1 MLGLPDLLLVSGMSA
16 AVMLWLIRI
25 PNTSGECQAMH
36 AKKSAH
42 ALVTMAALVSMAAT
56 AAAPSADAE
65 KESDFKFRFVG
76 PKVGNRIASVAGV
89 AGDPSVYYAGAA
101 SGGVWK
107 SADGGNRWM
116 PVFDKQTAAA
126 IGALAVAPSQP
137 STVWA
142 GTGEAW
148 VIRDSDMMG
157 NGIYKSTDAGRT
169 WTNMGLAASGRIG
182 RIVVNPS
189 DPDIVFACVLGRATG
204 PQQERGVYRT
214 TDGGQHWVRVLF
226 AGENAGCSGLSMD
239 AHDPHTLIAGV
250 WQVEMRTWGEFSGG
264 PQSGVYISHDGG
276 TKWTRLE
283 GHGLPNA
290 PLGKID
296 VAIAPTNSNRIYAL
310 IQTKDQGSVWR
321 SDDAGAQWRR
331 VNSQRALIGRAG
343 YYVRLAVSTGS
354 DNEVYVANSSFHQ
367 SLDWGESF
375 HEVRWGGDTHDI
387 WVDPV
392 NPDRFVISDDGG
404 MIITTVHGRGF
415 HRVTLPIGQMYHV
428 AVDDQVPYYFY
439 SNMQDDGNMRG
450 PSVPVDSEETGW
462 DRHMGGCESGFTLP
476 DPADPNVVWA
486 TCYGDTVTRW
496 DARYKEAHS
505 VSPWK
510 HTLDSPPNALK
521 YRCHWTPP
529 LAIDPFD
536 HNTVYYGCQVI
547 FRTTDAGH
555 SWSVVSP
562 DLSSRDPAHILP
574 SGGIVGDNLGQ
585 FYGEVVF
592 AIAPSKIQRG
602 LIWAGSNDGQI
613 WYTKDG
619 AGSWSN
625 VTSRLGGL
633 PAGGTIT
640 SIAPSSFDPATA
652 YVSIDFHLVDN
663 RDPFIYKTTDLGKS
677 WKRINSNLPKHEL
690 SYVRSVTD
698 DPNSPGLL
706 FAGTG
711 NGLYYSLDDGGHW
724 NALQNGLPPAPVT
737 WVVVQKEFHDLV
749 ISTYGRG
756 LYILDDVTPLEQM
769 SRHRSEAPVG
779 LFEPRKTYRF
789 VRGGEALLN
798 FSLTAARKSP
808 VQIEILDATGS
819 LVRRLEAPGLVGLNR
834 VKWDLRYES
843 PRVVALRT
851 VAPDNPRIWQ
861 EPRFRDADSRP
872 ITHWGSKPAE
882 VGPIAAPGS
891 YSVHLKVD
899 GQSFVQAL
907 TVVSDPRSP
916 ASAADLQLSVKTQ
929 LAIRD
934 NISHVADSINQ
945 IEWLR
950 KQLETIMAMLRPAKP
965 AEKPEPV
972 IVEEGD
978 EAEPEPAPAP
988 ARVLGEVEEQQRAQ
1002 LLAAAEDLDK
1012 KLQTVESRLVSR
1024 ALRNSDDKYFVEADG
1039 VYLDLIWLNAE
1050 VGTGGGDVA
1059 GGADFAPTEAQL
1071 ESLKTLEGERA
1082 GVDVDLKQI
1091 VQSDLPAFNQAL
1103 MHANLTPLLAAVG
1116 ERDPEVPRRH

>member
-1 MLGLPDLLLVSGMSA
+1 MHTRKLAYGLMA
-16 AVMLWLIRI
+16 
-25 PNTSGECQAMH
+25 
-36 AKKSAH
+36 
-42 ALVTMAALVSMAAT
+42 MAAFVAMAA
-56 AAAPSADAE
+56 AAAPTAEAD

-89 AGDPSVYYAGAA
+89 AGDPGVYYAGAA

-107 SADGGNRWM
+107 STDGGNRWV

-137 STVWA
+137 GTVWA

-148 VIRDSDMMG
+148 VIRDSDVMG

-169 WTNMGLAASGRIG
+169 WTNMGLSASGRIG
-182 RIVVNPS
+182 RIIVNPA

-204 PQQERGVYRT
+204 AQQERGVYRT

-250 WQVEMRTWGEFSGG
+250 WQVEMHTWGEYSGG
-264 PQSGVYISHDGG
+264 PQSGIYISHDGG

-283 GHGLPNA
+283 GHGLPDA

-310 IQTKDQGSVWR
+310 IQTKDQGSVWS
-321 SDDAGAQWRR
+321 SDDAGEQWRR

-343 YYVRLAVSTGS
+343 YYIRLAVSTGS
-354 DNEVYVANSSFHQ
+354 ENEVLVANSSFHQ
-367 SLDWGESF
+367 SLDGGESF

-387 WVDPV
+387 WVDPS
-392 NPDRFVISDDGG
+392 NPNRFVITDDGG

-476 DPADPNVVWA
+476 DPTDPNVVWA

-510 HTLDSPPNALK
+510 HTLDSPPNAVK

-562 DLSSRDPAHILP
+562 DLSTREPSHILP

-602 LIWAGSNDGQI
+602 LIWAGTNDGQL

-619 AGSWSN
+619 AGSWIN
-625 VTSRLGGL
+625 VTSGLGRL
-633 PAGGTIT
+633 PAAGTIT

-663 RDPFIYKTTDLGKS
+663 REPFIYKTSDFGKS
-677 WKRINSNLPKHEL
+677 WKRISSNLPKHEL
-690 SYVRSVTD
+690 SYVRSVTE
-698 DPNSPGLL
+698 DPNCRGLL

-724 NALQNGLPPAPVT
+724 SGLQNGLPPAPVT

-749 ISTYGRG
+749 LSTYGRG
-756 LYILDDVTPLEQM
+756 LYILDDITPLEQM
-769 SRHRSEAPVG
+769 ARRRSDAPVV

-789 VRGGEALLN
+789 VRGGEAPLN
-798 FSLTAARKSP
+798 FSLTAAPKNP
-808 VQIEILDATGS
+808 VQIEILDASGN
-819 LVRRLEAPGLVGLNR
+819 LVRKLEAKGSVGINR

-851 VAPDNPRIWQ
+851 VAPDNPRVWQ

-882 VGPIAAPGS
+882 VGPIVAPGS
-891 YSVHLKVD
+891 YSVRLTVD
-899 GQSFVQAL
+899 GQPFVQPL
-907 TVVSDPRSP
+907 TIVRDPRSP
-916 ASAADLQLSVKTQ
+916 ASEADLQLSVKTQ
-929 LAIRD
+929 LTIRD
-934 NISHVADSINQ
+934 DISQVADSVNR

-950 KQLETIMAMLRPAKP
+950 KQLETITAMLRPAKP
-965 AEKPEPV
+965 AEKPQPQ
-972 IVEEGD
+972 IAEEGD
-978 EAEPEPAPAP
+978 EEEPEPPPAP
-988 ARVLGEVEEQQRAQ
+988 ARVLGEVEKPQRAQ
-1002 LLAAAEDLDK
+1002 LLKAAEDLDQ

-1071 ESLKTLEGERA
+1071 ESLRALEGERA
-1082 GVDVDLKQI
+1082 SVDVDLRQI
-1091 VQSDLPAFNQAL
+1091 LQSDLPAFNQSL
-1103 MHANLTPLLAAVG
+1103 MHANLTPLLAAVD
-1116 ERDPEVPRRH
+1116 ERQPARVPGTQ